1 MSNRVEDRIA
11 TSNGLAM
18 PTWVRRV
25 VFAVVGLVFAGGL
38 YLIAVRG
45 DVLLADLSA
54 LVTLICG

>member
-1 MSNRVEDRIA
+1 MSNSIPEPKADA
-11 TSNGLAM
+11 GLRM
-18 PTWVRRV
+18 PGWVRGA
-25 VFAVVGLVFAGGL
+25 VFLVAGSILAGGL